1 MPGTLGPLEIVT
13 SRSLVLVYAST
24 RQKGVSKE
32 TQTKSDSPG
41 ERICIDVASA
51 KTPSL
56 GGNKFLLGVIDDKTD
71 FVWVKPLKRKKDQV
85 KTMLKFLRLM
95 KARGSPVKFIRLDN
109 ADGSNRIV

>member
-1 MPGTLGPLEIVT
+1 MTWDINQMHRVFNHAGEEALCKTAK
-13 SRSLVLVYAST
+13 VYGWKITGKMAHCRDCYLSNT

-32 TQTKSDSPG
+32 TKTKSDSPV
-41 ERICIDVASA
+41 ERIYIDITSA

-85 KTMLKFLRLM
+85 KTMKKF
-95 KARGSPVKFIRLDN
+95 FD
-109 ADGSNRIV
+109 